1 MIVSVKWSALKQT
14 HGYEYIV
21 RFALGG
27 LATVLAGVIAD
38 RFGPVTGGLFLAFPA
53 IFCASATLVE
63 KHERDRKIQKGMRGE
78 ERGRRA
84 AALDA
89 AGAGWGSLALAAFAV
104 VIWKVAPSGAASSL
118 APASVVWLSV
128 AVGLFF
134 LRRKADDWAE
144 CSPKLLAGGQV
155 RFRTVWDQ
163 TPHGV
168 HTVIC
173 HSHFSTRL
181 FLVRGGIPIPF

>member
-1 MIVSVKWSALKQT
+1 MIVRVKWSALKQT

-27 LATVLAGVIAD
+27 LATVFAGVIAD

-63 KHERDRKIQKGMRGE
+63 KHERDRKIQKGMQGE
-78 ERGRRA
+78 ERGRRAA

-89 AGAGWGSLALAAFAV
+89 AGAGWGSLALAVFAV

-118 APASVVWLSV
+118 AVASVVWLSV

-134 LRRKADDWAE
+134 LRRKLRR
-144 CSPKLLAGGQV
+144 S
-155 RFRTVWDQ
+155 
-163 TPHGV
+163 
-168 HTVIC
+168 
-173 HSHFSTRL
+173 
-181 FLVRGGIPIPF
+181 